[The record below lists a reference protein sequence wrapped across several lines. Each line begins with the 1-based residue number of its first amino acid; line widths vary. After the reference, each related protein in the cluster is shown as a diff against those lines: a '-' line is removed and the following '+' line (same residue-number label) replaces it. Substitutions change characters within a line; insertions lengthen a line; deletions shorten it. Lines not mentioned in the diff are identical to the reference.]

1 MDIKSLIKKI
11 DQDRKQLTVYPGL
24 KELIPT
30 KSVYQ
35 NNFLMQLNTTLDSHK
50 PNDETKK
57 LKQALDTTQK
67 SAIESSK
74 SIAQQGKIT
83 KDINQQDQP
92 KKLLEKVQLIKGKL
106 DNAKIGFLTK
116 KKIHKII
123 VIKEAKYLDSAKLVE
138 DSAQVSKK
146 ISDLATNNIS
156 LDQVSAFK
164 NKLKELGY
172 YKCLTGEVACEY
184 SIMPELLNKRTLL
197 KGNKYE

>member
-1 MDIKSLIKKI
+1 MDIKGLIKKV
-11 DQDRKQLTVYPGL
+11 DQDRKKLTVYPGL

-57 LKQALDTTQK
+57 LKQALDTTKK

-116 KKIHKII
+116 KKLHKII
-123 VIKEAKYLDSAKLVE
+123 GIKETKYLDSAKIVE
-138 DSAQVSKK
+138 DSDKILKK
-146 ISDLATNNIS
+146 LSSFATKEISQEQLNF
-156 LDQVSAFK
+156 FK
-164 NKLKELGY
+164 DKLKELGY
-172 YKCLTGEVACEY
+172 YQSVIEDPACEY
-184 SIMPELLNKRTLL
+184 SIMPELLNKRSLL
-197 KGNKYE
+197 GGEKYE